1 MGKQEYINSYNKS
14 KYKIYSF
21 RVRKDDLDIINK
33 LEEVP
38 NTTKYIVNLIK
49 DNINPSILTMKQI
62 RTTLKPIIEKHKI
75 KEVYLF
81 GSYARG
87 EATSESDVD
96 LYCDKGDV
104 ETFSNQLDLE
114 EELEKALGKEIDLIF
129 IGSTLHPFFKEQLD
143 SDKLRIW

>member
-1 MGKQEYINSYNKS
+1 MGKQEYINSYNKN